1 MKSLVQGIRVD
12 FTNTQGNK
20 RTLLFFNTTL
30 GNVSLREF
38 ELSNDGA
45 KMLEL
50 SYADYENSEEYLQ
63 SLESDLKSYGL
74 PYKVTKDSVV
84 NLFQQ
89 IKYGFKH

>member
-1 MKSLVQGIRVD
+1 MKGLIQGIRVD

-20 RTLLFFNTTL
+20 RTLLFFNTLL

-45 KMLEL
+45 NLLEL
-50 SYADYENSEEYLQ
+50 SYADYKNSEEYLY
-63 SLESDLKSYGL
+63 SLERDLKSYGL
-74 PYKVTKDSVV
+74 SYKVTKDSVV

-89 IKYGFKH
+89 IKYGSKH